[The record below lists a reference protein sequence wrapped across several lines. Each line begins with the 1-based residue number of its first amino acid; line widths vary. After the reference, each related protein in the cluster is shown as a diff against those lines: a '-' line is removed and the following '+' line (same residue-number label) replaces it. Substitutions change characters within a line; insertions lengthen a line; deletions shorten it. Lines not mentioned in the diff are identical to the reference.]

1 MQTYMTN
8 SKQMAR
14 KHRQAL
20 GRDEHEA
27 ENQSQSDDEGDKEE
41 DKEVDEVCV
50 DVLRRTGNHQ

>member
-1 MQTYMTN
+1 MQMYMTN

-14 KHRQAL
+14 KCRQAL

-27 ENQSQSDDEGDKEE
+27 ENQSQSDDKGNEEE

-50 DVLRRTGNHQ
+50 DVLRRTSNHQ

>member
-14 KHRQAL
+14 KRRQAL

-27 ENQSQSDDEGDKEE
+27 ENQSQSDDEGDEEE

-50 DVLRRTGNHQ
+50 DVLRRTGNQQ